1 MPIAKL
7 HKVKISYDISGNGF
21 PIVFISGLGVDK
33 MCWVYQVSDFQ
44 QHFKVIV
51 FDNRG
56 IGKSQGSIG
65 PYSIKMMADDVA
77 ELISYLE
84 IKKTHVVGTSM
95 GGMIAQ
101 ELAINY
107 PEIIEKLVLC
117 STFAKPYDIVE
128 VITKGIKDFVNE
140 EVKNIFNFNP
150 KKILFEKLF
159 DYLLLQIFSESYIKK
174 NRWIIEKTLR
184 EYLSNINYAETF
196 IKQLAAIHKH
206 NTVDRLN
213 QISAETLVLT
223 GTSDKLVP
231 HTCSDTLAEHI
242 QNSHLL
248 KIDRGEHGMHFEN
261 PGQFNKIVID
271 YLCSKTDKMGKHS
284 SFVLQ

>member
-1 MPIAKL
+1 MPMAKL
-7 HKVKISYDISGNGF
+7 RKVKLSYNTAGSGF

-33 MCWVYQVSDFQ
+33 MCWIYQIPDFQ

-65 PYSIKMMADDVA
+65 PYSIKMMANDVA
-77 ELISYLE
+77 ELLNYLG

-107 PEIIEKLVLC
+107 PEIVEKLVLC
-117 STFAKPYDIVE
+117 STFAKPYDIIE
-128 VITKGIKDFVNE
+128 VITKGIKEFVNE
-140 EVKNIFNFNP
+140 EVRNIFNFNP

-159 DYLLLQIFSESYIKK
+159 DYLLLQIFSETYIRE
-174 NRWIIEKTLR
+174 NRWIIVKTLR
-184 EYLSNINYAETF
+184 EYLSNITYAETF
-196 IKQLAAIHKH
+196 VKQLAAIHKH
-206 NTVDRLN
+206 DTVNRLN

-231 HTCSDTLAEHI
+231 HECSDILAKHI
-242 QNSHLL
+242 KNSKLL
-248 KIDRGEHGMHFEN
+248 KIDHGEHGMHFEN
-261 PGQFNKIVID
+261 PERFNKIVID
-271 YLCSKTDKMGKHS
+271 YLSLKTNK
-284 SFVLQ
+284 VE

>member
-1 MPIAKL
+1 MPMAKL
-7 HKVKISYDISGNGF
+7 RKVKLSYNTTGNGF
-21 PIVFISGLGVDK
+21 PIVFISGLGMDK
-33 MCWVYQVSDFQ
+33 MCWIYQVPDFQ

-77 ELISYLE
+77 ELLAYLE
-84 IKKTHVVGTSM
+84 VKKAHIVGSSM

-107 PEIIEKLVLC
+107 PKVVEKLVLC
-117 STFAKPYDIVE
+117 STFAKPYKIIE
-128 VITKGIKDFVNE
+128 LMTKGIREFVNE

-150 KKILFEKLF
+150 KRILFEELF
-159 DYLLLQIFSESYIKK
+159 NYLLLQIFSESYIKE
-174 NRWIIEKTLR
+174 NRPVIEKTLR
-184 EYLSNINYAETF
+184 EYLSNITYAETF
-196 IKQLAAIHKH
+196 IKQLTAIHKH
-206 NTVDRLN
+206 DTLARLN

-231 HTCSDTLAEHI
+231 HGCSDTLAKRI
-242 QNSHLL
+242 PNSHLL

-261 PGQFNKIVID
+261 PEQFNKIVID
-271 YLCSKTDKMGKHS
+271 YLYSDKIEKYS
-284 SFVLQ
+284 SLISQ